1 MPKTYK
7 FKLIH
12 ALIAAPVV
20 LASIA
25 GAGYA
30 AMMMSPPPAD
40 LDLSRTKTSDNG
52 SFIATIVPAEPITL
66 NQIQTWTVE
75 VALADG
81 SAPAPEA
88 IRIDGGMPQHGH
100 GLPTNPQVTADLGDG
115 RFAVEGMK
123 FNMPGWWVVNVH
135 VETPEGVDQA
145 TFNLTL

>member
-100 GLPTNPQVTADLGDG
+100 GLPTKPEVTTDLGDG
-115 RFAVEGMK
+115 SHLIEGMK
-123 FNMPGWWVVNVH
+123 FNMDGWWTLTVSIDGA
-135 VETPEGVDQA
+135 EGSDTA
-145 TFNLTL
+145 TFNLVL